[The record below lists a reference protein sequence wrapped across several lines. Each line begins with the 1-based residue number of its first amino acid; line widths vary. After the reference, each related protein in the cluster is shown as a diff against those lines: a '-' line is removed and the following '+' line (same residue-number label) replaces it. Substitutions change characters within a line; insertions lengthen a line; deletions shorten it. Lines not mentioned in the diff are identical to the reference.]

1 MTSEKRVRTTETRL
15 VVLAATAAVSCLA
28 VLAASGELTAR
39 AAAAGAA
46 AAAALA
52 GLAAAP
58 TGAGRPSHRAPAGVI
73 AAPRELRTVKRLLLV
88 VLAGGLAVYL
98 GAGGTFAGFSA
109 ETTNPGNS
117 AASGTLTMSNQVNS
131 NTACLSINGT
141 LNVNSSCDAAFALT
155 NLAPG
160 VFKSTYT
167 AKITVTNTGSL
178 DAQKLWLWAP
188 PNTTA
193 TLTSG
198 ITSGQ
203 NVTSLSVDSLPAN
216 VVAGQS
222 VVVKSGFNSQQFT
235 VSAPASKG
243 ATTVSVAAQTATANF
258 PAGTSSVTVV
268 DCYDQKTTTAPPG
281 SPPGTTKG
289 TDLNFNSTAG
299 NPFCGTL
306 LLYVQEITGESDGNP
321 STHNYCWV
329 GASYGDSSGMCRA
342 PIAVTLSS
350 AVNGTGVTSLPVTA
364 LNGNVRSG
372 DQIVLSSGASQQT
385 VTASANAYVGA
396 TAIPINAANLNF
408 PSGTSV
414 VDSTTLGSLNAD
426 TTDTIT
432 NFDTL
437 HNGGVGPIELAPV
450 VGNGTLQTSGQTVEL
465 AAGASRTFLVGV
477 YFPLPTGINQNGLQG
492 LSSTFGLTWHIDQTG

>member
-58 TGAGRPSHRAPAGVI
+58 TGAGRRSHRAPAAVI
-73 AAPRELRTVKRLLLV
+73 AAPRRLRTAKRLLLA
-88 VLAGGLAVYL
+88 VLAGGLAIYL

-117 AASGTLTMSNQVNS
+117 AASGTLTMSNQVNA

-141 LNVNSSCDAAFALT
+141 LNVNPSCDAAFALT

-160 VFKSTYT
+160 VFKSSYT

-188 PNTTA
+188 PSSAT

-203 NVTSLSVDSLPAN
+203 NVTSLAVSSLPAA

-222 VVVKSGFNSQQFT
+222 IIVKSGLSSQTFA
-235 VSAPASKG
+235 VSAPAPKG
-243 ATTVSVAAQTATANF
+243 ATSVSVASQTASANF
-258 PAGTSSVTVV
+258 PVGSSVSIV
-268 DCYDQKTTTAPPG
+268 DCYDQKTTVPG
-281 SPPGTTKG
+281 IPGATKG
-289 TDLNFNSTAG
+289 TDLNFNPTAG

-321 STHNYCWV
+321 STKNYCWV
-329 GASYGDSSGMCRA
+329 GATYGDASGMCRA

-350 AVNGTGVTSLPVTA
+350 TVNGSSVTSLPVSA

-408 PSGTSV
+408 PGGTSV
-414 VDSTTLGSLNAD
+414 IDQTTLGALNAD

-437 HNGGVGPIELAPV
+437 HNGSVGPIELAPV
-450 VGNGTLQTSGQTVEL
+450 TGNGTLQTGSTVEL
-465 AAGASRTFLVGV
+465 AAGAARTFLVGV
-477 YFPLPTGINQNGLQG
+477 YFPLPTGVNQNALQG
-492 LSSTFGLTWHIDQTG
+492 LSSTFGLTWHIDQMG